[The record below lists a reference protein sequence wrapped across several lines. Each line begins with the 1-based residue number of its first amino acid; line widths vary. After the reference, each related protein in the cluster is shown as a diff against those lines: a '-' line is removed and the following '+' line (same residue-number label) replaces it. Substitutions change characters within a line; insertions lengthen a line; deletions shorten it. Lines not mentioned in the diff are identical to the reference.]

1 MEIIYIRAYFVKH
14 TISGWIDTFWHHE
27 GFFTFDVS
35 FHLFIFS
42 FIRRSKKLA
51 TRAINVHTAPEHK
64 HRFSIRDACKDFIIS
79 LGNCALLKH
88 LCCFFMF
95 CKSFACCILLTL
107 WIKYSQK
114 PHKSVFADSVTS
126 ALDVR
131 MCKHFGLFCAQY
143 CAKTLQ
149 TAFKR
154 QLAKQ
159 FST

>member
-88 LCCFFMF
+88 LCCFFYVLQVI
-95 CKSFACCILLTL
+95 CLLHTFNTVNKVFTKAPQISLCWLCNLCTWCADVQTL
-107 WIKYSQK
+107 WFILRSILCED
-114 PHKSVFADSVTS
+114 VADSFQEAT
-126 ALDVR
+126 
-131 MCKHFGLFCAQY
+131 C
-143 CAKTLQ
+143 
-149 TAFKR
+149 
-154 QLAKQ
+154 
-159 FST
+159 